1 MLAESCFIGT
11 HGLNPVKSFGSKSL
25 SEKGKPGV
33 RLPACQYCGTT
44 LSEDARFC
52 VSCGKPTGFSNMST
66 TAGAR
71 AASPPWE
78 SPSSLILTKDFVMT
92 KKILS
97 IREHYDFTP
106 RDGTKLGEGDGNFL
120 QFPAKFVVLDA
131 NNAEIMHLNG
141 KLLSIR
147 REFDIYDPSGNLVGI
162 MKKKLLKL
170 IGSEYWV
177 EKNGAE
183 YMRIF
188 GNFVE
193 HDYRMEIDKVQV
205 GQVHRKWVSIRDQFG
220 VSITGNADPR
230 IVIGVVIAIEH
241 EEVTERR
248 H

>member
-1 MLAESCFIGT
+1 VLHRNAW
-11 HGLNPVKSFGSKSL
+11 LNPVKGFDSKSL
-25 SEKGKPGV
+25 SEKGNLGV
-33 RLPACQYCGTT
+33 RLPACRYCGTA
-44 LSEDARFC
+44 LSADARFC
-52 VSCGKPTGFSNMST
+52 VSCGKPTGFSNPST
-66 TAGAR
+66 KAGEP
-71 AASPPWE
+71 AASPPSG
-78 SPSSLILTKDFVMT
+78 SPSSLLSTKDFVMT

-97 IREHYDFTP
+97 IREHYDFTN

-131 NNAEIMHLNG
+131 KNTEIMHLNG

-147 REFDIYDPSGNLVGI
+147 REFDIYDSSGNLVGI
-162 MKKKLLKL
+162 MKKKLVKL

-177 EKNGAE
+177 EKNGVE

-193 HDYRMEIDKVQV
+193 HDYRMEIDKVQAA
-205 GQVHRKWVSIRDQFG
+205 QVHRKWVSIRDQFG
-220 VSITGNADPR
+220 VSITGNVDPR

>member
-1 MLAESCFIGT
+1 MAT
-11 HGLNPVKSFGSKSL
+11 
-25 SEKGKPGV
+25 
-33 RLPACQYCGTT
+33 CQYCGTAIPD
-44 LSEDARFC
+44 DAAFC
-52 VSCGKPTGFSNMST
+52 SSCGKPTGFSNPSR
-66 TAGAR
+66 TAGVPAG
-71 AASPPWE
+71 SPPSG
-78 SPSSLILTKDFVMT
+78 SPSGLLSTKDFIMT

-97 IREHYDFTP
+97 VREHYDFSS

-131 NNAEIMHLNG
+131 NKTEMMHLNG

-147 REFDIYDPSGNLVGI
+147 REFDVYDPSGNLVGI
-162 MKKKLLKL
+162 MKKKLVKL

-177 EKNGAE
+177 EKNGVD

-193 HDYRMEIDKVQV
+193 HDYRMEVNKIPVA
-205 GQVHRKWVSIRDQFG
+205 QVHRKWVSIRDQFG
-220 VSITGNADPR
+220 VSIMGNVDPR

>member
-1 MLAESCFIGT
+1 MAT
-11 HGLNPVKSFGSKSL
+11 
-25 SEKGKPGV
+25 
-33 RLPACQYCGTT
+33 CQYCGTAIPD
-44 LSEDARFC
+44 DAAFC
-52 VSCGKPTGFSNMST
+52 SSCGKPTGFSNLST
-66 TAGAR
+66 TAGGR
-71 AASPPWE
+71 GGSPPSASPN
-78 SPSSLILTKDFVMT
+78 ILLSTKDFVMT

-97 IREHYDFTP
+97 IREHYDFTT

-120 QFPAKFVVLDA
+120 QFPAKFTVLDA
-131 NNAEIMHLNG
+131 NNSEIMHLNG

-162 MKKKLLKL
+162 MKKKLIKL
-170 IGSEYWV
+170 FGSEYWV
-177 EKNGAE
+177 EKNGVD

-193 HDYRMEIDKVQV
+193 HDYRMEVDKVQV
-205 GQVHRKWVSIRDQFG
+205 AQVHRKWVSIRDQFG
-220 VSITGNADPR
+220 VSIMGNVDPR

>member
-11 HGLNPVKSFGSKSL
+11 HGLNPAKSFDSKRL
-25 SEKGKPGV
+25 SEKGNLGV
-33 RLPACQYCGTT
+33 RLPACRYCGAS
-44 LSEDARFC
+44 LSENARFC
-52 VSCGKPTGFSNMST
+52 VSCGKPTGFSNPST
-66 TAGAR
+66 TAGAPV
-71 AASPPWE
+71 ASPP
-78 SPSSLILTKDFVMT
+78 SGSTSLLPTKDFVMT

-97 IREHYDFTP
+97 IREHYDFTA

-177 EKNGAE
+177 EKNGVD

-193 HDYRMEIDKVQV
+193 HDYRMEVNKVQV
-205 GQVHRKWVSIRDQFG
+205 AQVHRKWVSIRDQFG

-230 IVIGVVIAIEH
+230 IVIGAVIAIEH

>member
-1 MLAESCFIGT
+1 LAT
-11 HGLNPVKSFGSKSL
+11 
-25 SEKGKPGV
+25 
-33 RLPACQYCGTT
+33 CQYCGAA

-52 VSCGKPTGFSNMST
+52 PSCGRPTGFSKPST
-66 TAGAR
+66 TAGAG
-71 AASPPWE
+71 APGPLPGPPGGLL
-78 SPSSLILTKDFVMT
+78 STKDFVMT

-97 IREHYDFTP
+97 IREHYEFTS
-106 RDGTKLGEGDGNFL
+106 RDGARLGEGDGNFL

-131 NNAEIMHLNG
+131 NNSEIMHLNG

-147 REFDIYDPSGNLVGI
+147 REFDFYDPSGNLVGI
-162 MKKKLLKL
+162 MKKKLIKL

-177 EKNGAE
+177 EKNGGD

-193 HDYRMEIDKVQV
+193 HDYRMEVDRVQV
-205 GQVHRKWVSIRDQFG
+205 AQVHRKWVSIRDQFG
-220 VSITGNADPR
+220 VSITGNVDPR
-230 IVIGVVIAIEH
+230 IVIGVVIAVEH

>member
-1 MLAESCFIGT
+1 MA
-11 HGLNPVKSFGSKSL
+11 
-25 SEKGKPGV
+25 
-33 RLPACQYCGTT
+33 RCQYCGTAI
-44 LSEDARFC
+44 SEDARFC
-52 VSCGKPTGFSNMST
+52 VSCGKPTGFSNLST
-66 TAGAR
+66 TEGGR
-71 AASPPWE
+71 GGSPP
-78 SPSSLILTKDFVMT
+78 SAFPNILLSTKDFVMT

-97 IREHYDFTP
+97 IREHYDFTT

-120 QFPAKFVVLDA
+120 QFPAKFTVLDA
-131 NNAEIMHLNG
+131 NNSEIMHLNG

-162 MKKKLLKL
+162 MKKKLVKL

-177 EKNGAE
+177 ERNGVD

-205 GQVHRKWVSIRDQFG
+205 AQVHRKWVSIRDQFG

>member
-1 MLAESCFIGT
+1 
-11 HGLNPVKSFGSKSL
+11 
-25 SEKGKPGV
+25 
-33 RLPACQYCGTT
+33 
-44 LSEDARFC
+44 
-52 VSCGKPTGFSNMST
+52 
-66 TAGAR
+66 
-71 AASPPWE
+71 
-78 SPSSLILTKDFVMT
+78 MT

-97 IREHYDFTP
+97 IREHYDFTT

-131 NNAEIMHLNG
+131 NNAEMMHLNG

-177 EKNGAE
+177 EKNGVD

-193 HDYRMEIDKVQV
+193 HDYRMEVNKVQV
-205 GQVHRKWVSIRDQFG
+205 AQVHRKWVSIRDQFG
-220 VSITGNADPR
+220 VSMTGNADPR
-230 IVIGVVIAIEH
+230 IVIGAVIAIEH

>member
-1 MLAESCFIGT
+1 
-11 HGLNPVKSFGSKSL
+11 
-25 SEKGKPGV
+25 
-33 RLPACQYCGTT
+33 
-44 LSEDARFC
+44 
-52 VSCGKPTGFSNMST
+52 MST
-66 TAGAR
+66 IERVR
-71 AASPPWE
+71 AASPP
-78 SPSSLILTKDFVMT
+78 PSSPGTLLSSRDFVMT

-97 IREHYDFTP
+97 VREHYDFTS
-106 RDGTKLGEGDGNFL
+106 RDGGKLGEGDGNFF

-131 NNAEIMHLNG
+131 NNSEVMHLNG

-147 REFDIYDPSGNLVGI
+147 REFDMYDPSGNLFGI
-162 MKKKLLKL
+162 MKKKLIKL

-177 EKNGAE
+177 EQNGVD
-183 YMRIF
+183 YMRVF

-205 GQVHRKWVSIRDQFG
+205 AQVHRKWVSIRDQFG

-241 EEVTERR
+241 EEVTERK

>member
-1 MLAESCFIGT
+1 M
-11 HGLNPVKSFGSKSL
+11 KSFDSKSL
-25 SEKGKPGV
+25 SEEVSLGV
-33 RLPACQYCGTT
+33 RLPACQYCGAA

-52 VSCGKPTGFSNMST
+52 VSCGKPTAFSNQSAR
-66 TAGAR
+66 AGAP
-71 AASPPWE
+71 AASPPSG
-78 SPSSLILTKDFVMT
+78 SPSSLLSTKDFVMT

-97 IREHYDFTP
+97 IREHYDFTA

-131 NNAEIMHLNG
+131 NNAEVMHLNG

-147 REFDIYDPSGNLVGI
+147 GEFDIYDPSGNLVGI

-177 EKNGAE
+177 EKNGVE

-193 HDYRMEIDKVQV
+193 HDYRMEVNKVQV
-205 GQVHRKWVSIRDQFG
+205 AQVHRKWVSIRDQFG

-230 IVIGVVIAIEH
+230 MVIGAVIAIEH